1 MAIDLKDIVTI
12 AGHSGLFKAIKPTRN
27 GWVVESLD
35 KHKQRSVKQT
45 QHHEMATLEDV
56 GIYTTGEQETL
67 PVATILWRLYA
78 EFGGLVNADLYDTPE
93 KLRALMERIVPDYD
107 SKKVYTSNIKKLFH
121 WYNLLVKYTPEL
133 FTATQESS
141 TNSPQ

>member
-1 MAIDLKDIVTI
+1 MSIDLKDIVTI
-12 AGHSGLFKAIKPTRN
+12 AGHSGLFKSIKPTRN

-35 KHKQRSVKQT
+35 EHKQRAVKQT
-45 QHHEMATLEDV
+45 QYHEMATLEDV

-78 EFGGLVNADLYDTPE
+78 EFGGLVSTDLCDTAE

-107 SKKVYTSNIKKLFH
+107 PQKVYISSIEKLFH

-133 FTATQESS
+133 FAATQEPP
-141 TNSPQ
+141 TDSPQ